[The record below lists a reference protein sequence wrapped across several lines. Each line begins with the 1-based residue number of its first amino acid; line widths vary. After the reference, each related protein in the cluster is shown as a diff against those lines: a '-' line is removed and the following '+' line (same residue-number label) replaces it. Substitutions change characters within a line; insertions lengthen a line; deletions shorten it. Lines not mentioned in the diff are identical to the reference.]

1 MVQRHMNR
9 YLLITALYRFI
20 CGGLILI
27 INWELADPKSATD
40 LAIATVLS
48 FVPAI
53 FTPIIINTIFK
64 NASGSSLTK
73 YAILLIFVL
82 VFVMSFL
89 YNETPLLILC
99 NFILWI
105 IFFVLETSFEFWFS
119 ELVEGKDETFINK
132 YSSLSMTVNQVAL
145 MIGPLFITLLTGFL
159 ELHIIFVIY
168 SMMYLLIFFMTKA
181 VKNSKVNE
189 ETQAVKSESVKMI
202 HYVISMLMWPIL
214 GTINFMLPIYTSYQH
229 RKIYEVAF
237 LDSMLGI
244 GMAVI
249 GILLSKFLA
258 QKWSLV
264 FLVTSVMIP
273 VIWYMLEDFVIV
285 RLILMLLFGIAFGGA
300 RILFRKI
307 IVVEYASHTVKKIY
321 SIGNAIGLPVLAI
334 SIYLGII
341 DLGYVWLAPF
351 LLLIILL
358 ALLNM
363 NHKNLI
369 AQ

>member
-1 MVQRHMNR
+1 MNR

-27 INWELADPKSATD
+27 INWELADPKSAID

-82 VFVMSFL
+82 VLLMSFL
-89 YNETPLLILC
+89 YTETSLLILC
-99 NFILWI
+99 NFILWV

-119 ELVEGKDETFINK
+119 ELIEGEEEAFINK

-159 ELHIIFVIY
+159 SLHIIFVLY

-181 VKNSKVNE
+181 VKNTKVSE
-189 ETQAVKSESVKMI
+189 ETQAAKSESVKVI

-244 GMAVI
+244 GMALI
-249 GILLSKFLA
+249 GILLSRFLSH
-258 QKWSLV
+258 KWSLV
-264 FLVTSVMIP
+264 FLIASIIIP
-273 VIWYMLEDFVIV
+273 VAWYVFDDFLIM
-285 RLILMLLFGIAFGGA
+285 RLLLMLLFGIAFGGA

-307 IVVEYASHTVKKIY
+307 IVVAYASHTVKKIY

-341 DLGYVWLAPF
+341 DLGYVWLTPF
-351 LLLIILL
+351 LLLFLL
-358 ALLNM
+358 LLLMNINYQKSAL
-363 NHKNLI
+363 
-369 AQ
+369 